1 MSVQYWSGERRRAER
16 PRFFFILHVTLHRSR
31 RLEVMTMPIRAALL
45 ERLKQKLMVKRREL
59 LSGVREQHAN
69 SLESGSD
76 GIQDIADQ
84 ATNSYTK
91 EFLLSIG
98 DAERQLLK
106 QVDAAL
112 EKIRLKKYGLCDRCG
127 EKIGEKRLEALPFA
141 RLCIACQQEEEE
153 RRT

>member
-1 MSVQYWSGERRRAER
+1 
-16 PRFFFILHVTLHRSR
+16 
-31 RLEVMTMPIRAALL
+31 MPMRAAML
-45 ERLKQKLMVKRREL
+45 ERLKQRLVVKRREL

-69 SLESGSD
+69 SLESGGD

-84 ATNSYTK
+84 ATTAYTK

-112 EKIRLKKYGLCDRCG
+112 EKIRLKKYGQCERCG

-141 RLCIACQQEEEE
+141 RLCISCQEEEE
-153 RRT
+153 RT

>member
-1 MSVQYWSGERRRAER
+1 
-16 PRFFFILHVTLHRSR
+16 
-31 RLEVMTMPIRAALL
+31 MPMRAALL

-84 ATNSYTK
+84 ATTAYTK
-91 EFLLSIG
+91 EFLLAIG
-98 DAERQLLK
+98 DAERQMLK
-106 QVDAAL
+106 QVDVAL
-112 EKIRLKKYGLCDRCG
+112 EKIKLKKYGQCERCG

-141 RLCIACQQEEEE
+141 RLCIACQQQEEEH
-153 RRT
+153 RT

>member
-1 MSVQYWSGERRRAER
+1 MA
-16 PRFFFILHVTLHRSR
+16 
-31 RLEVMTMPIRAALL
+31 MPLRAAML
-45 ERLKQKLMVKRREL
+45 ERLRQRLLSKRREL

-69 SLESGSD
+69 SLESGGD

-84 ATNSYTK
+84 ATTAYTK

-112 EKIRLKKYGLCDRCG
+112 EKIRLKKYGQCERCG
-127 EKIGEKRLEALPFA
+127 DPIGEKRLEALPFA
-141 RLCIACQQEEEE
+141 RFCIACQEEEEE